1 MYIYIYICK
10 FVYFGIKFF
19 IFYTLFLNDIKIGF
33 FIKSLILEVDFINT
47 KDEKIDKIVTKI
59 KLTKLIHGSLSIPIL
74 LYKIGKNIK
83 NTPWI
88 KYIYKLTSLNVLE
101 FFLRIKIS
109 SYFLSK
115 VRIYIN
121 NIGAKNNSAI
131 DVQLSLGISKYLSV
145 KLSIVNNKNNIKLI
159 IKLFLILNSKLNLF
173 IPIPITINIIP
184 QEKLLNISPNNKK
197 YIKNARACMKRGKAL
212 EILVHPKTYKKIV
225 SEEVEKDISKKEVQ
239 DNIRRYL
246 KSVLNRKPDIY
257 NGYKSLDLEKV
268 ENIISYIASKVKN
281 LTITSLNKYLWY
293 IDMLSFNKRAVAITG
308 LTYQNQKFGPTI
320 VYKKYDEL
328 SLLDDKYQREDI
340 ETENGNTT
348 KIISNN
354 NFNLD
359 KISSSEKEIID
370 TIIKLLKN
378 KNVTD
383 ISEMSHREDG
393 WKKTKRFE
401 QISFEY
407 AMNLKLI

>member
-1 MYIYIYICK
+1 MRVYCPYCKKEVEYKIEKRELKEFRGIEVNTFENVAICNECNQDLYVNEIEDVNNERIYQIYREKANI
-10 FVYFGIKFF
+10 IKAE
-19 IFYTLFLNDIKIGF
+19 DI
-33 FIKSLILEVDFINT
+33 
-47 KDEKIDKIVTKI
+47 I
-59 KLTKLIHGSLSIPIL
+59 KLRE
-74 LYKIGKNIK
+74 
-83 NTPWI
+83 
-88 KYIYKLTSLNVLE
+88 KYDISQRELTSILGFGKMTINRYERGGLPTKSKSDY
-101 FFLRIKIS
+101 IKLLIENDDK
-109 SYFLSK
+109 FIEK
-115 VRIYIN
+115 VKEAYE
-121 NIGAKNNSAI
+121 
-131 DVQLSLGISKYLSV
+131 
-145 KLSIVNNKNNIKLI
+145 KNNI
-159 IKLFLILNSKLNLF
+159 N
-173 IPIPITINIIP
+173 
-184 QEKLLNISPNNKK
+184 E
-197 YIKNARACMKRGKAL
+197 
-212 EILVHPKTYKKIV
+212 KTYNKII
-225 SEEVEKDISKKEVQ
+225 SKEVEKGISKKEVQ

-246 KSVLNRKPDIY
+246 KFVLNRKPDIY
-257 NGYKSLDLEKV
+257 NGYKSFDLEKV

-293 IDMLSFNKRAVAITG
+293 IDMLSFNKRAVSITG
-308 LTYQNQKFGPTI
+308 LTYHNQKFGPTI

-359 KISSSEKEIID
+359 KISISEKEIID

-407 AMNLKLI
+407 AMNLKLIK

>member
-1 MYIYIYICK
+1 MRVYCPYCK
-10 FVYFGIKFF
+10 KEVDYRIEKRDLKEFRGIKVNTFENVA
-19 IFYTLFLNDIKIGF
+19 ICNECNQDLYVNEIEDENNERIYQIYREKANIIKPEDI
-33 FIKSLILEVDFINT
+33 
-47 KDEKIDKIVTKI
+47 I
-59 KLTKLIHGSLSIPIL
+59 KLRE
-74 LYKIGKNIK
+74 
-83 NTPWI
+83 
-88 KYIYKLTSLNVLE
+88 KYDISQRELTSILGFGKMTINRYERGGLPTKSQSDY
-101 FFLRIKIS
+101 IKLLIENDDK
-109 SYFLSK
+109 FIEK
-115 VRIYIN
+115 VKEAYE
-121 NIGAKNNSAI
+121 
-131 DVQLSLGISKYLSV
+131 
-145 KLSIVNNKNNIKLI
+145 KNNI
-159 IKLFLILNSKLNLF
+159 ND
-173 IPIPITINIIP
+173 
-184 QEKLLNISPNNKK
+184 
-197 YIKNARACMKRGKAL
+197 
-212 EILVHPKTYKKIV
+212 KTYNKII

-246 KSVLNRKPDIY
+246 RSVLNRKPDIY

-293 IDMLSFNKRAVAITG
+293 IDMLSFNKRTVAITG

-320 VYKKYDEL
+320 VYKKYDEI
-328 SLLDDKYQREDI
+328 SLLDDKYTREDI

-348 KIISNN
+348 KILSNN

-378 KNVTD
+378 KNVAD
-383 ISEMSHREDG
+383 ISEISHREDG

-407 AMNLKLI
+407 AMNLKLIK

>member
-1 MYIYIYICK
+1 MKVYCPYCKKEVEYKIEQRELKEFRGIEVNTFENVAICNECNQDLYVNKIEDENNERIYKIYREKANI
-10 FVYFGIKFF
+10 IKAE
-19 IFYTLFLNDIKIGF
+19 DI
-33 FIKSLILEVDFINT
+33 
-47 KDEKIDKIVTKI
+47 I
-59 KLTKLIHGSLSIPIL
+59 KLRE
-74 LYKIGKNIK
+74 
-83 NTPWI
+83 
-88 KYIYKLTSLNVLE
+88 KYDISQRELTSILGFGKMTINRYERGGLPTKSQSDY
-101 FFLRIKIS
+101 IKLLIENDDK
-109 SYFLSK
+109 FIEK
-115 VRIYIN
+115 VKEAYE
-121 NIGAKNNSAI
+121 
-131 DVQLSLGISKYLSV
+131 
-145 KLSIVNNKNNIKLI
+145 KNNI
-159 IKLFLILNSKLNLF
+159 N
-173 IPIPITINIIP
+173 
-184 QEKLLNISPNNKK
+184 E
-197 YIKNARACMKRGKAL
+197 
-212 EILVHPKTYKKIV
+212 KTYKKIV

-328 SLLDDKYQREDI
+328 SLLDDKYTREDI

-378 KNVTD
+378 KKVID

-393 WKKTKRFE
+393 WRKTKRLE
-401 QISFEY
+401 EISFEY
-407 AMNLKLI
+407 AMNLNTIK

>member
-1 MYIYIYICK
+1 MKVYCPYCKKEVEYKIEKRELKEFRGTQVNTFENVAICNECNQDLYVNKIEDENNERIYKIYREKANIIK
-10 FVYFGIKFF
+10 AEDIVKLREKYDISQRELTAILGFGKMTINR
-19 IFYTLFLNDIKIGF
+19 YERGGLPT
-33 FIKSLILEVDFINT
+33 KSQSDY
-47 KDEKIDKIVTKI
+47 I
-59 KLTKLIHGSLSIPIL
+59 KLLIENEDRFI
-74 LYKIGKNIK
+74 
-83 NTPWI
+83 
-88 KYIYKLTSLNVLE
+88 E
-101 FFLRIKIS
+101 
-109 SYFLSK
+109 K
-115 VRIYIN
+115 VKEAYENN
-121 NIGAKNNSAI
+121 NI
-131 DVQLSLGISKYLSV
+131 
-145 KLSIVNNKNNIKLI
+145 
-159 IKLFLILNSKLNLF
+159 
-173 IPIPITINIIP
+173 T
-184 QEKLLNISPNNKK
+184 E
-197 YIKNARACMKRGKAL
+197 
-212 EILVHPKTYKKIV
+212 KTYKKIV
-225 SEEVEKDISKKEVQ
+225 SEEQEENISKKRVQ
-239 DNIRRYL
+239 ENIRRYL
-246 KSVLNRKPDIY
+246 KEVLNRKPDIY

-407 AMNLKLI
+407 AMNLKLIK

>member
-1 MYIYIYICK
+1 MRVYCPYCK
-10 FVYFGIKFF
+10 K
-19 IFYTLFLNDIKIGF
+19 
-33 FIKSLILEVDFINT
+33 EV
-47 KDEKIDKIVTKI
+47 E
-59 KLTKLIHGSLSIPIL
+59 
-74 LYKIGKNIK
+74 YKIEKRDLKEFRGIEV
-83 NTPWI
+83 NTFE
-88 KYIYKLTSLNVLE
+88 NVAICNECNQDLYVNE
-101 FFLRIKIS
+101 IEDENNE
-109 SYFLSK
+109 
-115 VRIYIN
+115 RIYQIYRERA
-121 NIGAKNNSAI
+121 NI
-131 DVQLSLGISKYLSV
+131 
-145 KLSIVNNKNNIKLI
+145 IKPEDI
-159 IKLFLILNSKLNLF
+159 IKLREKYDISQRELTAILGFGKM
-173 IPIPITINIIP
+173 TINRYERGGLPTKSQSDYI
-184 QEKLLNISPNNKK
+184 KLLIENDDKFIEKVEEAYEKSNIND
-197 YIKNARACMKRGKAL
+197 
-212 EILVHPKTYKKIV
+212 KTYNKII
-225 SEEVEKDISKKEVQ
+225 SGEVEKDISKKEVQ

-246 KSVLNRKPDIY
+246 RSVLNRKPDIY

-293 IDMLSFNKRAVAITG
+293 IDMLSFNERTVAITG

-328 SLLDDKYQREDI
+328 SLLDDKYTREDI

-383 ISEMSHREDG
+383 ISEISHREDG

-407 AMNLKLI
+407 AMNLKLIK

>member
-1 MYIYIYICK
+1 MKVYCPYCKKEVEYKIEKRDLKEFRGIEVNTFENVAICNECNQDLYVNEIEDANNERIYQIYREKANI
-10 FVYFGIKFF
+10 I
-19 IFYTLFLNDIKIGF
+19 NAEDI
-33 FIKSLILEVDFINT
+33 
-47 KDEKIDKIVTKI
+47 I
-59 KLTKLIHGSLSIPIL
+59 KLRK
-74 LYKIGKNIK
+74 
-83 NTPWI
+83 
-88 KYIYKLTSLNVLE
+88 KYDISQRELTSILGFGKMTINRYE
-101 FFLRIKIS
+101 RGGIPTKSQSDYIKLLIENDDK
-109 SYFLSK
+109 FIEK
-115 VRIYIN
+115 VKEAYE
-121 NIGAKNNSAI
+121 
-131 DVQLSLGISKYLSV
+131 
-145 KLSIVNNKNNIKLI
+145 KNNI
-159 IKLFLILNSKLNLF
+159 N
-173 IPIPITINIIP
+173 
-184 QEKLLNISPNNKK
+184 E
-197 YIKNARACMKRGKAL
+197 
-212 EILVHPKTYKKIV
+212 KTYNKII
-225 SEEVEKDISKKEVQ
+225 SEDVEKCISKKEVQ

-293 IDMLSFNKRAVAITG
+293 IDMLSFNERTVSITG
-308 LTYQNQKFGPTI
+308 LTYQNQRFGPTI

-328 SLLDDKYQREDI
+328 SLLDDKYTREDI

-370 TIIKLLKN
+370 TIIRLLKN

-407 AMNLKLI
+407 AMNLKLIK

>member
-1 MYIYIYICK
+1 MKVYCPYCKKEVEYNIEKRDLKDFRGIEVNTFENVAIC
-10 FVYFGIKFF
+10 
-19 IFYTLFLNDIKIGF
+19 NECNQD
-33 FIKSLILEVDFINT
+33 
-47 KDEKIDKIVTKI
+47 
-59 KLTKLIHGSLSIPIL
+59 
-74 LYKIGKNIK
+74 LYVNEI
-83 NTPWI
+83 
-88 KYIYKLTSLNVLE
+88 E
-101 FFLRIKIS
+101 
-109 SYFLSK
+109 
-115 VRIYIN
+115 
-121 NIGAKNNSAI
+121 
-131 DVQLSLGISKYLSV
+131 D
-145 KLSIVNNKNNIKLI
+145 VNNKRIYQIYREKANIIKADDI
-159 IKLFLILNSKLNLF
+159 IKLREKYDISQRELTSILGFGKM
-173 IPIPITINIIP
+173 TINRYERGGLPTKSQSDYI
-184 QEKLLNISPNNKK
+184 KLLIENDDKFIEKVKEAYEKNNIN
-197 YIKNARACMKRGKAL
+197 
-212 EILVHPKTYKKIV
+212 EKTYKKIV
-225 SEEVEKDISKKEVQ
+225 SEEVEKEISKKEVQ

-246 KSVLNRKPDIY
+246 KSVLTRKPDIY

-293 IDMLSFNKRAVAITG
+293 IDMLSFNERTVAITG

-328 SLLDDKYQREDI
+328 SLLDDKYEREDI

-407 AMNLKLI
+407 AMNLKLIK

>member
-1 MYIYIYICK
+1 MKVYCPYCKKEVEYKIEKRELKEFRGIEVNTFENVAICNECNQDLYVNKIEDENNERIYKIYREKANIIK
-10 FVYFGIKFF
+10 AEDIVKLREKYDISQRELTAILGFGKMTINR
-19 IFYTLFLNDIKIGF
+19 YERGGLPT
-33 FIKSLILEVDFINT
+33 KSQSDY
-47 KDEKIDKIVTKI
+47 I
-59 KLTKLIHGSLSIPIL
+59 KLLIENEDRFI
-74 LYKIGKNIK
+74 
-83 NTPWI
+83 
-88 KYIYKLTSLNVLE
+88 E
-101 FFLRIKIS
+101 
-109 SYFLSK
+109 K
-115 VRIYIN
+115 VKEAYENN
-121 NIGAKNNSAI
+121 NI
-131 DVQLSLGISKYLSV
+131 
-145 KLSIVNNKNNIKLI
+145 
-159 IKLFLILNSKLNLF
+159 
-173 IPIPITINIIP
+173 T
-184 QEKLLNISPNNKK
+184 E
-197 YIKNARACMKRGKAL
+197 
-212 EILVHPKTYKKIV
+212 KTYKKIV
-225 SEEVEKDISKKEVQ
+225 SEGQEENISKKRVQ
-239 DNIRRYL
+239 ENIRRYL
-246 KSVLNRKPDIY
+246 KEVLNRKPDIY

-293 IDMLSFNKRAVAITG
+293 IDMLSFNKRSVAITG

-348 KIISNN
+348 KIISNE

-359 KISSSEKEIID
+359 KINDSEKEIID

-378 KNVTD
+378 KKVTD

-407 AMNLKLI
+407 AMNLKLIK